1 MFFAC
6 LCSCVSDSVR
16 CNQSKCFV
24 GSKILIKHW
33 FPPMFNTNNIRLIII
48 KLIILLIVCI
58 TFIRLDPVFTDS
70 KESFDDSAEFYF
82 NDVIAQI
89 NKIQE
94 EKGRPAAKDIGHFSQ
109 TICLEK
115 ISKTKQKSF
124 IVWIH
129 INYSWWQ

>member
-1 MFFAC
+1 
-6 LCSCVSDSVR
+6 
-16 CNQSKCFV
+16 
-24 GSKILIKHW
+24 
-33 FPPMFNTNNIRLIII
+33 MFNTNNIRLIIV

-94 EKGRPAAKDIGHFSQ
+94 EKGRPAAKDIGHF
-109 TICLEK
+109 
-115 ISKTKQKSF
+115 
-124 IVWIH
+124 
-129 INYSWWQ
+129 